1 MIDPTAST
9 LPATRPLTA
18 EQKAD
23 LRNVWKAI
31 GRMVTED
38 DLAPLED
45 ATTIAAILAMC
56 KAHLATQGDQRR
68 VYEALD
74 RIEVPP
80 ASLSSWSRTQDGA
93 LTRRPVFGGWR
104 SRVSPIAPRDT
115 FRWEVFGPNGRVAH
129 DVLAGEQE
137 ARDAADAC
145 ARSFG
150 VTFD

>member
-1 MIDPTAST
+1 MNDLTVST
-9 LPATRPLTA
+9 LPPTRPLTA

-23 LRNVWKAI
+23 LRDVWKAI
-31 GRMVTED
+31 SRMVTED

-80 ASLSSWSRTQDGA
+80 ASLSSWSRTQDGT
-93 LTRRPVFGGWR
+93 LTRRPVFGAWR
-104 SRVSPIAPRDT
+104 SRVSSSAHGT
-115 FRWEVFGPNGRVAH
+115 FRWEVYGPNGRVAH

-137 ARDAADAC
+137 ARDAADSS

-150 VTFD
+150 VALA